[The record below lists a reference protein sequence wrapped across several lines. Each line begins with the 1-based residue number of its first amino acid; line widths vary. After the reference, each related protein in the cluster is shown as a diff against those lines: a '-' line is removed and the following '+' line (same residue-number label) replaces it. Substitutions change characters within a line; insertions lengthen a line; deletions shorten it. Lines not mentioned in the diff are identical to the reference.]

1 MLRDLRNLTR
11 LAGIAWTLGRHDAL
25 FPLDVLRLPA
35 LVDWPIRYFS
45 RTVRRKT
52 TLRPGERLALALREL
67 GPSFIKL
74 GQTLSTR
81 PDLVGE
87 EVADDLSGL
96 QDRLPPFPTV
106 EAKATIAR
114 EFDKPLAQLFAEFD
128 DEPVAAASIAQ
139 VHFAI
144 ARDIDADGVETQR
157 EVAVKILRPGIER
170 AFARDLE
177 LFLWTAEWIE
187 RVQPALRR
195 LKPVEVVATFARV
208 VATEMDLR
216 MEAAAASELAENFH
230 GDDSFRVPAVDWRRT
245 ARRVLTLERIH
256 GLPIDETA
264 AMLDVGLDPNEVLTK
279 ASAAFF
285 NQVFRDGF
293 FHADLH
299 PGNLSVGIDG
309 AVQAVDFGI
318 MGRLDIETRR
328 FLGEMFIGFLD
339 GDYRR
344 VAEVH
349 FRAGYVPAD
358 QPLEEFMQAC
368 RSIGEPILG
377 LPLDEISI
385 ARLLGQ
391 LFQVTERFQMETQP
405 QLLLL
410 QKTMVSMEGIGRI
423 LNPRINMWRLARP
436 QIEDWVIGNLGPQAR
451 LRDGAR
457 DMLASLERLPRTLAN
472 IEKVTA
478 LLAEGGVKLH
488 PDTVSGF
495 NGDKERGPRAMTA
508 ALWTIAALL
517 VALLVALARH

>member
-1 MLRDLRNLTR
+1 MLRDLRNLAR

-25 FPLDVLRLPA
+25 FPLDIIRLPA
-35 LVDWPIRYFS
+35 VVDWPIRFFS
-45 RTVRRKT
+45 RSVRRKT
-52 TLRPGERLALALREL
+52 TLRPGQRLALALREL
-67 GPSFIKL
+67 GPTFIKL

-81 PDLVGE
+81 PDLIGAD
-87 EVADDLSGL
+87 VAEDLSGL
-96 QDRLPPFPTV
+96 QDRLPPFSTA

-114 EFDKPLAQLFAEFD
+114 EFDGPLDALFASFD
-128 DEPVAAASIAQ
+128 DTPVAAASIAQ
-139 VHFAI
+139 VHFAVV
-144 ARDIDADGVETQR
+144 RDIDADGVETLR
-157 EVAVKILRPGIER
+157 DVAVKILRPGIER

-177 LFLWTAEWIE
+177 LFLWTAQWIE
-187 RVQPALRR
+187 RAQPSLRR
-195 LKPVEVVATFARV
+195 LKPIEVVATFARV

-216 MEAAAASELAENFH
+216 MEAAAASELAENFI

-245 ARRVLTLERIH
+245 ARRVLTLERIY
-256 GLPIDETA
+256 GLKIDDRA
-264 AMLDVGLDPNEVLTK
+264 AMIDAGLDPNDVLTK

-299 PGNLSVGIDG
+299 PGNLSVGMDG

-318 MGRLDIETRR
+318 MGRLTLETRR

-349 FRAGYVPAD
+349 FKAGYVPAD

-385 ARLLGQ
+385 GRLLGQ

-410 QKTMVSMEGIGRI
+410 QKTMVAMEGIGRV
-423 LNPRINMWRLARP
+423 LNPHVNMWRLARP
-436 QIEDWVIGNLGPQAR
+436 QIEEWVIGNLGPQAK

-457 DMLASLERLPRTLAN
+457 ELLGHLERLPQTLSN
-472 IEKVTA
+472 LEKA
-478 LLAEGGVKLH
+478 AARLAEGGPLH
-488 PDTVSGF
+488 GAVPVQPTIRTDSTA
-495 NGDKERGPRAMTA
+495 RGVHM
-508 ALWTIAALL
+508 ALWAIVALLAALL
-517 VALLVALARH
+517 VVVALD